1 MGFPYDDSR
10 QSALQ
15 GGLLCQDWPGSS
27 QKQRGVLRDDFLAG
41 EDIPSEASLLG
52 TVCFHFACF
61 GAGTPYWDDF
71 SKQAF
76 STRSAIAPR
85 AFLAALPQRLLGHP
99 RGGALAVL
107 GHVDRAWSFS
117 FKWGE
122 AGVQTVSFESTLTR
136 LMTGETVG
144 AAIDDLNLRY
154 AEIATMLSNEIEEAE
169 YTQPDLYKLA
179 RLWTANNDA
188 RGYALL
194 GDPAVRLPVAPA
206 GAQAAAERQVIAAV
220 TSRAGSVADGS
231 LPPPPLGET
240 AAGISASIP
249 ASSAAAS
256 ASSQPAASGTSG
268 ASPAYGV
275 GEDYFLGGDSLKQ
288 VRDSLTGTM
297 QQLAARLAAFVD
309 NATSLNVATY
319 VSDEIESIRYDAGA
333 KDFIGEAHQRAFTH
347 VSLDGDIKV
356 VLPAEAAQGDQAL
369 LDIHARMVD
378 QAMSNR
384 TALIKVAAE
393 ILTRFLPKPS

>member
-1 MGFPYDDSR
+1 M
-10 QSALQ
+10 
-15 GGLLCQDWPGSS
+15 
-27 QKQRGVLRDDFLAG
+27 LRDDYLAG
-41 EDIPSEASLLG
+41 EDISSEASLLG

-76 STRSAIAPR
+76 SKRTAIAPR

-99 RGGALAVL
+99 RGGVLAVL

-122 AGVQTVSFESTLTR
+122 AGIQTVSFESTLTR
-136 LMTGETVG
+136 LMSGETVG
-144 AAIDDLNLRY
+144 SAIDDLNLRY
-154 AEIATMLSNEIEEAE
+154 AEIATMLSGEIEEAE

-194 GDPAVRLPVAPA
+194 GDPAVRLPVAPV
-206 GAQAAAERQVIAAV
+206 GAQAAAERPVIAAV
-220 TSRAGSVADGS
+220 TSRSGS

-240 AAGISASIP
+240 L
-249 ASSAAAS
+249 
-256 ASSQPAASGTSG
+256 PAAPAADRRLCPRPCPRLTQLLRRLCRRLSRRLPPPLHSRLPQGTPG
-268 ASPAYGV
+268 AAPAYGV
-275 GEDYFLGGDSLKQ
+275 GEDYFLGADTLKQ
-288 VRDSLTGTM
+288 VRDSLTDTM

-319 VSDEIESIRYDAGA
+319 VSDEIESISYDAGT
-333 KDFIGEAHQRAFTH
+333 KDFTGEAHQRALTH
-347 VSLDGDIKV
+347 VSLDGDIKIV
-356 VLPAEAAQGDQAL
+356 IPTEAGELDQAL
-369 LDIHARMVD
+369 WDIHARMVD

-393 ILTRFLPKPS
+393 ILTGFFPKPG